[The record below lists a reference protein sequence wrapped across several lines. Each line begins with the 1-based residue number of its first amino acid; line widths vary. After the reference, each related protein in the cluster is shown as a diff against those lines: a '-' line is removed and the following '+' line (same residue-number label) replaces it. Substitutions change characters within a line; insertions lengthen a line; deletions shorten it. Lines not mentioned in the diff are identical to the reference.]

1 MHIKDCSKKD
11 LYNRIK
17 TIIFKLAESGDKFS
31 NKFSDIYEEKI
42 DEILVYYSSEDSI
55 IYVPKGARN
64 EFNWLVDNREDILA
78 SIPEYLSNS
87 KLRPIK
93 IEWLKRHHT
102 EMKKVIKAL
111 EKIMDCL
118 FEELINDY

>member
-1 MHIKDCSKKD
+1 MHIKDCSKID

-17 TIIFKLAESGDKFS
+17 NIIFVLAESGDKFS
-31 NKFSDIYEEKI
+31 NKFSSIYEEKI
-42 DEILVYYSSEDSI
+42 DEILVYYSSEETI
-55 IYVPKGARN
+55 ANVPQNAIS
-64 EFNWLVDNREDILA
+64 EFNWLIKNREEILA

-111 EKIMDCL
+111 EKVMDCL
-118 FEELINDY
+118 FEELINN